1 MSAALTA
8 RSTTKAKSRST
19 GWNGDSSSMG
29 FARVGLAFGSG
40 IFSRITSKPT
50 SGPSALSA
58 AMQRGCSSPKW
69 PSTFCGPIWMVPLRP
84 GWNQAGPP
92 GTTCKACIGAPAAA
106 STAKASALAS
116 KASTGAAV
124 LDQWRPMPVA
134 LASARRRPVAA
145 VS

>member
-1 MSAALTA
+1 MSAAFTA
-8 RSTTKAKSRST
+8 FSTTKAKSRST
-19 GWNGDSSSMG
+19 GWNGDNSSRG
-29 FARVGLAFGSG
+29 LARVALAFGSG
-40 IFSRITSKPT
+40 IFSRITSNAT

-58 AMQRGCSSPKW
+58 ASARGCNSPKA
-69 PSTFCGPIWMVPLRP
+69 PSAFCGPIWMVPLRP
-84 GWNQAGPP
+84 GWNQAGAP

-116 KASTGAAV
+116 KASAGAAL
-124 LDQWRPMPVA
+124 LDQWRAMPAA